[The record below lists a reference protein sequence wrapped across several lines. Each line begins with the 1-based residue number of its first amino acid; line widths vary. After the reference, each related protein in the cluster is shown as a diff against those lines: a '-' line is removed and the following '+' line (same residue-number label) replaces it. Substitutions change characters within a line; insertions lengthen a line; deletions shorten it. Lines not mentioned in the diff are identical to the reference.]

1 MRKIQKVLLG
11 IFASGV
17 LLAGIGTGIA
27 VVEYSTLNYGGE
39 KTIGEENL
47 VTKTLEYELS
57 ESMQEVILTGS
68 YLHRADYV
76 TEMEVDE
83 NLPKQVIQYEV
94 TYNEKRIHPFI
105 HSEEFK
111 EHSSDEYN
119 TVSLRLGYEYI
130 GNSFHEF
137 MENKDMILNEL
148 KQHTIST
155 YTSNYITKVVIKA
168 HPDTMEMIDEAFF

>member
-27 VVEYSTLNYGGE
+27 VVEYSTLSYGGE

-57 ESMQEVILTGS
+57 ESMLEVILTGS

-83 NLPKQVIQYEV
+83 NLPKQVIQY
-94 TYNEKRIHPFI
+94 ILGCH
-105 HSEEFK
+105 K
-111 EHSSDEYN
+111 EMS
-119 TVSLRLGYEYI
+119 VFLVLLKSL
-130 GNSFHEF
+130 
-137 MENKDMILNEL
+137 
-148 KQHTIST
+148 
-155 YTSNYITKVVIKA
+155 
-168 HPDTMEMIDEAFF
+168 